1 MADGRA
7 QYPFAV
13 AARPSCD
20 DGDGRVCAC
29 AYPVAGTVERW
40 HAAPKVA
47 GPSGDE
53 QPRTGGDQD
62 GKVGFSGNMSDPFC
76 LECHRVFNAGNSPP

>member
-1 MADGRA
+1 
-7 QYPFAV
+7 
-13 AARPSCD
+13 
-20 DGDGRVCAC
+20 
-29 AYPVAGTVERW
+29 
-40 HAAPKVA
+40 VA